1 MNLRALAIVIT
12 LFPASLPV
20 DIAAVCHGQTTGTRP
35 SCDETWQ
42 ETRRRLLSVVSR
54 FSSDSR
60 SKQAIKQMKAAASE
74 RELRAALRPLTLLSV
89 SVNPESRV
97 KIHSLQPKITLRCDR
112 PRMFLIR
119 VENTAGITAPLN
131 LSPIDLAV
139 DPVASADWCTVE
151 VIESPLTTREFTGA
165 VKEFKVMRITPHKSG
180 LREVRITGDA
190 GQGTQDL
197 GFRATTDVL
206 LEIKPNEKNHN
217 K

>member
-1 MNLRALAIVIT
+1 MNVRALAIAIA
-12 LFPASLPV
+12 LFLASLPV
-20 DIAAVCHGQTTGTRP
+20 DIAVVCHGLQTGPRP
-35 SCDETWQ
+35 SRDETWQ
-42 ETRRRLLSVVSR
+42 QARRRLLSVVSR
-54 FSSDSR
+54 LSSDSR
-60 SKQAIKQMKAAASE
+60 SRQAIKQMKAAESE
-74 RELRAALRPLTLLSV
+74 RELHSCLERLTLLSV

-151 VIESPLTTREFTGA
+151 VIESPLTSREFTGA
-165 VKEFKVMRITPHKSG
+165 LREYKVMRITPHKSG

-197 GFRATTDVL
+197 GFRATTDLL
-206 LEIKPNEKNHN
+206 LEIKPNEKKHN
-217 K
+217 E

>member
-1 MNLRALAIVIT
+1 MLIQKV
-12 LFPASLPV
+12 
-20 DIAAVCHGQTTGTRP
+20 H
-35 SCDETWQ
+35 
-42 ETRRRLLSVVSR
+42 VVS
-54 FSSDSR
+54 
-60 SKQAIKQMKAAASE
+60 KVH
-74 RELRAALRPLTLLSV
+74 RPLAVPSQVRLDDV
-89 SVNPESRV
+89 P
-97 KIHSLQPKITLRCDR
+97 H
-112 PRMFLIR
+112 
-119 VENTAGITAPLN
+119 
-131 LSPIDLAV
+131 DLAV

>member
-1 MNLRALAIVIT
+1 MNLQALAMAIA
-12 LFPASLPV
+12 LFLFSSLPV
-20 DIAAVCHGQTTGTRP
+20 DIAFVCHGQQTELRP
-35 SCDETWQ
+35 SSDETWQ
-42 ETRRRLLSVVSR
+42 QARRRLLNVVSR
-54 FSSDSR
+54 FSSDSKSR
-60 SKQAIKQMKAAASE
+60 QAIKQMKAAESE
-74 RELRAALRPLTLLSV
+74 RELHRCLEPLTLLSV

-139 DPVASADWCTVE
+139 DPVASAAWCTVE
-151 VIESPLTTREFTGA
+151 VIESPLTSREFTGA
-165 VKEFKVMRITPHKSG
+165 LREYKVMQITPHKSG

-197 GFRATTDVL
+197 GFRATTDLL
-206 LEIKPNEKNHN
+206 LEVSGS
-217 K
+217 